1 MNVEDHKLTQRVI
14 SEVSQIID
22 MLSQRSK
29 NFIPSDLLNFFKNNA
44 KEIEKYPVDRTIP
57 IDKQDLDKVTYECV
71 SMLMQ
76 FIKPIAEYIELEPR
90 WNTIEDKKEAAQ
102 RYELEIATNLFNI
115 NNILTDR
122 ELEKVEYV
130 YDFEYYGRC
139 FNEENYNKL
148 KPFIALCRVL
158 NAMHKKYENTDNYT
172 EIIKMCKFLE
182 EEIRYNLD
190 RTY

>member
-90 WNTIEDKKEAAQ
+90 WNTIEDNRKSMCSRAHTHMTGSLIYS
-102 RYELEIATNLFNI
+102 RNRHSTI
-115 NNILTDR
+115 NRL
-122 ELEKVEYV
+122 
-130 YDFEYYGRC
+130 
-139 FNEENYNKL
+139 
-148 KPFIALCRVL
+148 
-158 NAMHKKYENTDNYT
+158 
-172 EIIKMCKFLE
+172 
-182 EEIRYNLD
+182 
-190 RTY
+190 

>member
-1 MNVEDHKLTQRVI
+1 M
-14 SEVSQIID
+14 
-22 MLSQRSK
+22 
-29 NFIPSDLLNFFKNNA
+29 
-44 KEIEKYPVDRTIP
+44 DR
-57 IDKQDLDKVTYECV
+57 
-71 SMLMQ
+71 MG
-76 FIKPIAEYIELEPR
+76 KPIIKNSQLLCSNCMEEKNIHNRLVTAIPEGC
-90 WNTIEDKKEAAQ
+90 ED
-102 RYELEIATNLFNI
+102 ELEIATNLFNI
-115 NNILTDR
+115 NNILADR
-122 ELEKVEYV
+122 ELEKVEYI